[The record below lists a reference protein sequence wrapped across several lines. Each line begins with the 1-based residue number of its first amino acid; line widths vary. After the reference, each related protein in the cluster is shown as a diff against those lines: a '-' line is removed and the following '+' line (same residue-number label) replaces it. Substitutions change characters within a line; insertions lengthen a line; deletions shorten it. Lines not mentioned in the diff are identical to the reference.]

1 MNGFIYLWY
10 HAEGEDPNWR
20 PPIFPQIESGEWK
33 YRGRSEFKVACHI
46 QVFSLNK
53 LWNIPLTVFC

>member
-1 MNGFIYLWY
+1 MEMNGFIHLWY
-10 HAEGEDPNWR
+10 HAEGDDPYWR

-46 QVFSLNK
+46 QVFRSK
-53 LWNIPLTVFC
+53 

>member
-10 HAEGEDPNWR
+10 HAEEEAPNWQ
-20 PPIFPQIESGEWK
+20 PPIFSQIESGEWK

-46 QVFSLNK
+46 QVFRK
-53 LWNIPLTVFC
+53 AFF